1 MAIEKAK
8 QKEEE
13 RFSGTLGQKVEAP
26 QPPTANPDPL
36 PENAPPVPS
45 EVKNSTESKDTT
57 KGTIFDDKMVFRHGQ
72 RRHTVKHDLAGVI
85 YDLEQE
91 NQALQNSAIQA
102 ILERLKDIK
111 QSL

>member
-1 MAIEKAK
+1 MEKAK
-8 QKEEE
+8 KQEEE
-13 RFSGTLGQKVEAP
+13 RFNLSLGHKVEAT
-26 QPPTANPDPL
+26 QPLTPIPDTI
-36 PENAPPVPS
+36 PESPSPVPV
-45 EVKNSTESKDTT
+45 ENQNSIENKDTV

-91 NQALQNSAIQA
+91 NKTLKNSAIQA